1 MMNPALENKKSILEK
16 LDNLTAAQQEQVLIF
31 INSLF

>member
-1 MMNPALENKKSILEK
+1 MMNPALENKKYILEK
-16 LDNLTAAQQEQVLIF
+16 LDNLTPTQQEQVLIF

>member
-16 LDNLTAAQQEQVLIF
+16 LDNLTPTQQEQVLIF